1 MTLGLAT
8 GDLLHPLRDKP
19 EKSISVTTRWVFPNQ
34 HPACLL
40 VASSIMTLTWITDET
55 PRDK

>member
-19 EKSISVTTRWVFPNQ
+19 EKSISVTTRRVP
-34 HPACLL
+34 
-40 VASSIMTLTWITDET
+40 
-55 PRDK
+55 